1 MHYKKCTK
9 RIVCGDLAGR
19 LAATLKKSLKDRV
32 AEPVAIY
39 IENICNGPY
48 IMPIRIPDKLPARKT
63 LETEGV
69 MVMNETEAS
78 RQDVRPLQI
87 ALLNLMPNK
96 IRTET
101 QIARLVGATPLQ
113 VELTLVRIGSHK
125 AKNTSQDHLIDFYET
140 WNDIKDRKFDGFII
154 TGAPIE
160 KLEFED
166 VNYWTEIEEI
176 LDWTKT
182 NVHSCFFICWG
193 AMAAIKHFH
202 DIPKYELEKK
212 AFGVY
217 RHKNLKFNSPYLSG
231 FSDDFSIP
239 VSRWTEVRAEDIKPE
254 LGLQLLMDSDVT
266 GPCLIAEET
275 GKRLYIFNHIE
286 YDSTSLKEEYDRDV
300 QMGTPMDVPHDYYP
314 NDDPSL
320 EPQNRWRSHA
330 HLLFGN
336 WINQVYQNT
345 KFNLC
350 DIGKK

>member
-1 MHYKKCTK
+1 MV
-9 RIVCGDLAGR
+9 IWAGR
-19 LAATLKKSLKDRV
+19 LAATLKKLLKGRV
-32 AEPVAIY
+32 AEPVAIF
-39 IENICNGPY
+39 IELICNGFK

-63 LETEGV
+63 LEAEGV

-125 AKNTSQDHLIDFYET
+125 AKNTSQDHLIDFYEK
-140 WNDIKDRKFDGFII
+140 WEDVKHRKFDGFII

-166 VNYWTEIEEI
+166 VSYWKELEEI
-176 LDWTKT
+176 LEWTIT

-202 DIPKYELEKK
+202 NIPKYELPKK

-217 RHKNLKFNSPYLSG
+217 RHRNLKPTSPYLSG

-239 VSRWTEVRAEDIKPE
+239 VSRWTEVKADDLEPE
-254 LGLQLLMDSDVT
+254 TGLQLLMDSNVT

-286 YDSTSLKEEYDRDV
+286 YDSTSLKEEYDRDIEN
-300 QMGTPMDVPHDYYP
+300 GTPVEVPHGYYP
-314 NDDPSL
+314 SNDPTL
-320 EPQNRWRSHA
+320 VPQNRWRSHA

-336 WINQVYQNT
+336 WINQVYQTT
-345 KFNLC
+345 KFNVE
-350 DIGKK
+350 DIGK